1 MLLQRHFV
9 ILHLL
14 VEFAKNMKRNYP
26 VIKVKQP
33 IGVFYISSIPAS
45 ILLKIVV
52 NKQRSMGGD
61 GVQRNA
67 IKSRIKD
74 IASFCTNSDS
84 VFPTPIIVSVN
95 NCSVLIDDHSIEF
108 DDNALIGEVLDGQHR
123 LLGLEDSGIEDAFD
137 LPVVFMFG
145 LTAEEKAYVFSIIN
159 SKQTKVSASLLYDLF
174 DLMDKRSP
182 QKTAHELARSMN
194 NLAYSPFY
202 NRLKMLGTKERDQD
216 LATLSQGTFAQ
227 SVMLLYSKFP
237 NRDKDRMYN
246 GESIEEND
254 GTILRHY
261 FVDEKDEIILKIL
274 LNCFNAVSLVFSK
287 EWNSPKDNI
296 LCKTTGFR
304 AIIKALPKI
313 IEKGYECHYLTQDFF
328 RQYFDIVLEH
338 FNKNGLSFSSASFGS
353 GEAAQNKLAEEIL
366 KPIENFKYHNLDNNT
381 NE

>member
-1 MLLQRHFV
+1 
-9 ILHLL
+9 
-14 VEFAKNMKRNYP
+14 MKRKYP
-26 VIKVKQP
+26 IIKVVQP
-33 IGVFYISSIPAS
+33 IGEFYLSSIPADV
-45 ILLKIVV
+45 LLKIVI

-61 GVQRNA
+61 GVQRNPT
-67 IKSRIKD
+67 KSRIKE
-74 IASFCTNSDS
+74 IASFCSNSDS

-95 NCSVLIDDHSIEF
+95 SSLVSIDDNTIEF
-108 DDNALIGEVLDGQHR
+108 DDNVKIGEVLDGQHR
-123 LLGLEDSGIEDAFD
+123 LLGLENSGVEETFQM
-137 LPVVFMFG
+137 PVVFMFG

-174 DLMDKRSP
+174 DLMDRRSP

-194 NLAYSPFY
+194 NLPYSPFY
-202 NRLKMLGTKERDQD
+202 NRLKMLGSKEPDQD

-254 GTILRHY
+254 GTVLRHY

-274 LNCFNAVSLVFSK
+274 LNCFKAISLVFAK

-338 FNKNGLSFSSASFGS
+338 FNKKGLSFSSASFGS

>member
-1 MLLQRHFV
+1 
-9 ILHLL
+9 
-14 VEFAKNMKRNYP
+14 MKRNFP
-26 VIKVKQP
+26 VIKVRQP
-33 IGVFYISSIPAS
+33 IGEFYLSSIPADV
-45 ILLKIVV
+45 LLKIVT

-61 GVQRNA
+61 GVQRNPT
-67 IKSRIKD
+67 KSRIKE
-74 IASFCTNSDS
+74 IASFCSNSDS

-95 NCSVLIDDHSIEF
+95 SSLVSIDDNTIEF
-108 DDNALIGEVLDGQHR
+108 DDNIKIGEVLDGQHR
-123 LLGLEDSGIEDAFD
+123 LLGLENSGVEDAFQM
-137 LPVVFMFG
+137 PVVFMFG

-194 NLAYSPFY
+194 NLPYSPFY
-202 NRLKMLGTKERDQD
+202 NRLKMLGSKEPDQD

-237 NRDKDRMYN
+237 NRDKDKLYN
-246 GESIEEND
+246 GEELDKED

-261 FVDEKDEIILKIL
+261 FVLGKDEIILKII
-274 LNCFNAVSLVFSK
+274 LNCFTAVSLVFEK
-287 EWNSPKDNI
+287 EWNSPKDYI

-328 RQYFDIVLEH
+328 QQYFEKVSEY
-338 FNKNGLSFSSASFGS
+338 FQQEEMSLSSTSFGS
-353 GEAAQNKLAEEIL
+353 GEAEQNKLASEL
-366 KPIENFKYHNLDNNT
+366 LVPINNF
-381 NE
+381 EFVER

>member
-1 MLLQRHFV
+1 
-9 ILHLL
+9 
-14 VEFAKNMKRNYP
+14 MKRNYP

-261 FVDEKDEIILKIL
+261 FVDEKDEII
-274 LNCFNAVSLVFSK
+274 
-287 EWNSPKDNI
+287 
-296 LCKTTGFR
+296 
-304 AIIKALPKI
+304 
-313 IEKGYECHYLTQDFF
+313 
-328 RQYFDIVLEH
+328 
-338 FNKNGLSFSSASFGS
+338 
-353 GEAAQNKLAEEIL
+353 
-366 KPIENFKYHNLDNNT
+366 
-381 NE
+381 

>member
-1 MLLQRHFV
+1 
-9 ILHLL
+9 
-14 VEFAKNMKRNYP
+14 MKRNYP

-366 KPIENFKYHNLDNNT
+366 KPIENFKYHNSDNNT